1 MTLATRL
8 FVVLSIA
15 TAAARLDAQ
24 VLYGSLVGNVTDPS
38 EAAVPNA
45 TVTVVNP
52 ATGQSREMATDE
64 RGFYAFRDL
73 QGGSYDLKVVIS
85 GFMTY
90 TRTGISVTIN
100 TVARVDVKMQ
110 VGQLTESVTVG
121 ALAVALQTDK
131 ADVHVDIGKKEISNL
146 PLTGYRNYQSLLDLV
161 PGATPGSYQNAMMDT
176 PGRALTTNVNG
187 AARNSNTTRLDGALN
202 VFNWLPHHTLYTPP
216 VESIETVNITT
227 NSFDAEQGLAGGA
240 AVSVS
245 TKSGTNDVHGVMF
258 EYHNNSSMAARNFFW
273 LGAKIPKVIQNQYG
287 GTLGGPIKKDKLF
300 FFTSWEGMRYRF
312 NASSILT
319 VPTLEQRNGDF
330 SATGV
335 TIYDPATGT
344 PDGKNRQP
352 FMNNAIP
359 AARQSQAALKMQA
372 LLPMPNQPG
381 YSANYFTSASA
392 MFNRDNGDV
401 KVNYNATSKLAV
413 WGKYSIM
420 DASVS
425 GQPQLGAAGGDGLGT
440 SGHGTAHTLVQVAA
454 IGFTNTFSPTFVVD
468 GTVGFSRLGQYE
480 IPADYGK
487 NFGLDT
493 LGIPGT
499 NGPDIRQSG
508 QPIFAVSSYTSMGN
522 TQTWTPMFRYDNT
535 YTFSLN
541 AGWTRGAHNVRFG
554 FDLGRFQLNHWQPE
568 RGNGPR
574 GEFDFNGQLT
584 SLNGGAA
591 PKQFNSWAD
600 FLLGMPSLIGKSY
613 QVMSPM
619 STRDQATGLYLR
631 DQWQVT
637 RNFTANF
644 GVRWEYYPIM
654 HRASRGIERYDPSIN
669 KTLIGGRGSTPYNA
683 GTTASHRLFAPR
695 VGLAY
700 RLGSNTVIR
709 AGYGI
714 SIDPYPIGRPLRDN
728 YPVVVS
734 QQITPASYNNAGTL
748 EAGIPP
754 ITFPDESA
762 GVVNIPGTVATR
774 ALQAGQFPR
783 GYIQSFN
790 FTLQRQLPGGFA
802 AQAGYVGTRSIR
814 QMIYYEL
821 NAGQIAG
828 AGLNGQ
834 PLYGQ
839 FGRTAST
846 VLLMPFQGVNYNSL
860 QAKLDRRVGGL
871 TTTLAYTY
879 SKTIDYQDNS
889 TEGTWYFWLPSQMS
903 RQRAVAGY
911 DRTHN
916 LQMAT
921 VWEVPFG
928 KTKRYLNG
936 GGVASAVL
944 GGWQVNGVFSSF
956 TGLPFT
962 ITASGASLNAP
973 SNNQVADQVKP
984 SVDKLGGIGSGHPY
998 FDTTAFKAVTEA
1010 RFGNTGRNTMRGPG
1024 AVNISAG
1031 LFRSFKLGE
1040 RWAVQVR
1047 GEAMNLTNTPHFGNP
1062 NGSITSS
1069 SFGMITSTAG
1079 SASSLATDD
1088 SRLLRV
1094 GLRISF

>member
-1 MTLATRL
+1 MGLATRTFL
-8 FVVLSIA
+8 LLSLA
-15 TAAARLDAQ
+15 TAVARLDAQ

-38 EAAVPNA
+38 DAAIPNV

-52 ATGQSREMATDE
+52 ATGQTRNAITDD

-73 QGGSYDLKVVIS
+73 QEGAYDLRIAAS
-85 GFMTY
+85 GFMAY
-90 TRTGISVTIN
+90 TRTGIAVTIN
-100 TVARVDVKMQ
+100 TIARVDVKMQ
-110 VGQLTESVTVG
+110 VGQLTETVTVAAT
-121 ALAVALQTDK
+121 ALTLQTDK
-131 ADVHVDIGKKEISNL
+131 SDVHVDISKKEITNL

-187 AARNSNTTRLDGALN
+187 ATRNSNTTRLDGALN

-245 TKSGTNDVHGVMF
+245 TKSGTNDLHGVMF
-258 EYHNNSSMAARNFFW
+258 EYHNNSRMAARNFFW

-300 FFTSWEGMRYRF
+300 FFASWEGMRYRF
-312 NASSILT
+312 NASNIVT
-319 VPTLEQRNGDF
+319 VATREQRNGDF

-335 TIYDPATGT
+335 TIYDPLTGT
-344 PDGKNRQP
+344 PDGRNRQAFP
-352 FMNNAIP
+352 NNTIP
-359 AARQSQAALKMQA
+359 TARQSAAALKMQA

-381 YSANYFTSASA
+381 YSSNYFTSAA
-392 MFNRDNGDV
+392 ATFNRDNGDV
-401 KVNYNATSKLAV
+401 KVNYNATSSLAI

-420 DASVS
+420 DAAVT

-440 SGHGTAHTLVQVAA
+440 SGHGTAHTLVQLAA
-454 IGFTNTFSPTFVVD
+454 IGFTKTFTPTLVVD
-468 GTVGFSRLGQYE
+468 GTIGFSRLGQYE

-487 NFGLDT
+487 NFGLET

-508 QPIFAVSSYTSMGN
+508 QPIFTVSNYATMGN
-522 TQTWTPMFRYDNT
+522 PQTWTPMFRYDNT
-535 YTFSLN
+535 YTATVN
-541 AGWTRGAHNVRFG
+541 AGWTKGAHNLRWG

-574 GEFDFNGQLT
+574 GAFEFNGQLT
-584 SLNGGAA
+584 ALNGGAA
-591 PKQFNSWAD
+591 PRQFNNWAD

-619 STRDQATGLYLR
+619 STRDQATGLYVR

-654 HRASRGIERYDPSIN
+654 HRASRGIERYDPAIN
-669 KTLIGGRGSTPYNA
+669 RTLIGGRGGTPYNA
-683 GTTASHRLFAPR
+683 GSTASKRLFAPR
-695 VGLAY
+695 AGLAY
-700 RLGSNTVIR
+700 RLASNTVIR

-714 SIDPYPIGRPLRDN
+714 SIDPYPIGRPMRDN

-734 QQITPASYNNAGTL
+734 QQITSASYTNAGTL
-748 EAGIPP
+748 AAGIPP
-754 ITFPDESA
+754 LTFPDESA
-762 GVVNIPGTVATR
+762 GVVDIPGTVTTR
-774 ALQAGQFPR
+774 ALQAGEFPR
-783 GYIQSFN
+783 GYVQSFN
-790 FTLQRQLPGGFA
+790 FTVQRQLRGGFA

-814 QMIYYEL
+814 QMVYYEL
-821 NAGQIAG
+821 NAGQAAG

-834 PLYGQ
+834 PLYVQ
-839 FGRTAST
+839 FRRTAST
-846 VLLMPFQGVNYNSL
+846 VLLRPFQGVNYNAL
-860 QAKLDRRVGGL
+860 QVKVDRRTGGL
-871 TTTLAYTY
+871 TMTWAYTY
-879 SKTIDYQDNS
+879 SKTLDYQDNS
-889 TEGTWYFWLPSQMS
+889 TEGTWYFWLPSQMN

-911 DRTHN
+911 DRTQN
-916 LQMAT
+916 LQMAA
-921 VWEVPFG
+921 VWELPFG
-928 KTKRYLNG
+928 KNRRYLNAG
-936 GGVASAVL
+936 GIAGAVL

-962 ITASGASLNAP
+962 VTASGASLNAP
-973 SNNQVADQVKP
+973 FNNQVADQVKDA
-984 SVDKLGGIGSGHPY
+984 VDIMGGIGVGHPF
-998 FDTTAFKAVTEA
+998 FDTTAFKAVTEP

-1024 AVNISAG
+1024 AVNVNAG
-1031 LFRSFKLGE
+1031 VFRAFKFGE
-1040 RWAVQVR
+1040 RWGLQLR

-1062 NGSITSS
+1062 SGSITSS

-1094 GLRISF
+1094 GVRISF